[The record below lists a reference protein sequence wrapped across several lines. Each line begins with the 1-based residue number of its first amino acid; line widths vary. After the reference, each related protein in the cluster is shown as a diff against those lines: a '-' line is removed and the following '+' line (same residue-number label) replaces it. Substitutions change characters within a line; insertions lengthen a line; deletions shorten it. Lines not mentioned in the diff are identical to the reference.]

1 MPQTARVLVADHDP
15 IQRAMVAGM
24 LDLAGFDCEEAVD
37 GEAALQALARRPAD
51 VAVLE
56 MLMPSKDGLEVLIQ
70 IKREWPDTKVLTIS
84 AGGLMSPVHL
94 LHLARALGADATM
107 AKPLRRGAFVA
118 AVRELT
124 DGAPHVS
131 LAPPAAP
138 IPRASG
144 A

>member
-15 IQRAMVAGM
+15 VQRAIVAGM

-37 GEAALQALARRPAD
+37 GESALEALARRPAD

-56 MLMPSKDGLEVLIQ
+56 MLMPSKDGIEVLIH

-84 AGGLMSPVHL
+84 AGGLMSPAQL

-118 AVRELT
+118 AVRDLAGRSPRA
-124 DGAPHVS
+124 GAD
-131 LAPPAAP
+131 ANA
-138 IPRASG
+138 ASG
-144 A
+144 AAWP

>member
-15 IQRAMVAGM
+15 VQRAIVAGM

-37 GEAALQALARRPAD
+37 GESALEALARRPAD

-56 MLMPSKDGLEVLIQ
+56 MLMPTKDGIEVLIH

-84 AGGLMSPVHL
+84 AGGLMSPAQL

-118 AVRELT
+118 AVRDLAGRSPRA
-124 DGAPHVS
+124 GAD
-131 LAPPAAP
+131 ADA
-138 IPRASG
+138 ASG
-144 A
+144 AVWP